1 MVACYLAFRLTH
13 AMSLMLPNDHPDRQ
27 VLHNEVHARPVGSIE
42 QPAVA
47 FCLAVLNKDHTL
59 DDELKHLAELDP
71 SVVESSK
78 PLANFLQLEQPWGSL
93 KWERHTEF
101 TRYTFAH
108 TLEPDQEKVREAL
121 DHFYSGVSAWIN
133 RVPGQTLSAVEVVVL
148 STQTEDDLAQSS
160 YQRGRDWFGDESVF
174 ASLLGNRQ
182 HSLVMTDFKVDASGM
197 ERFLVLTQP
206 QTRPSR
212 VGRIVQRLIE
222 MEIYRMMA
230 LRGLPVAKRMSAE
243 LGDAEKTLASI
254 THDVERQ
261 SIGDYELLEQLA
273 RLAAAV
279 ERANATHNYRFS
291 ATRAYHE
298 IFLQR
303 VVELR
308 ESPVQGIQTLG
319 EFMQRRLSP
328 AIATVAASAQRL
340 ESLSKRVSRTGDL
353 LRTRVNIATE
363 QQNQQLLEQLTKGQA
378 LQLRLQ
384 QTVEGLSIAAI
395 SYYVVSLIY
404 YLAKAGK
411 GLSWLPFSAEAIT
424 GAAILPVVLGV
435 WVLTRRVHRLIRKA

>member
-1 MVACYLAFRLTH
+1 MP
-13 AMSLMLPNDHPDRQ
+13 LMLPNNHPERQ
-27 VLHNEVHARPVGSIE
+27 ILHNEVHARPVGSIE
-42 QPAVA
+42 QPAVV
-47 FCLAVLNKDHTL
+47 FCLAVLNKEHTL
-59 DDELKHLAELDP
+59 ADELKHLAELDP
-71 SVVESSK
+71 SVLES
-78 PLANFLQLEQPWGSL
+78 PQPTTNFLQLPQPWGSL

-101 TRYTFAH
+101 TRYTFLH
-108 TLEPDQEKVREAL
+108 KLETDLNNVKEAL
-121 DHFYSGVSAWIN
+121 DHFYSGLSAWIK

-148 STQTEDDLAQSS
+148 ITESDIGAVDANFE
-160 YQRGRDWFGDESVF
+160 RGCDWFGHETVF
-174 ASLLGNRQ
+174 ASMLGNRQ
-182 HSLVMTDFKVDASGM
+182 HSLVLTDFKVDAGGI

-206 QTRPSR
+206 NTRPTR
-212 VGRIVQRLIE
+212 VGRIAQRLIE

-243 LGDAEKTLASI
+243 LGDAERTLASI

-261 SIGDYELLEQLA
+261 SIGDHDLLEQLA
-273 RLAAAV
+273 KLAAAV

-303 VVELR
+303 VLELR

-319 EFMQRRLSP
+319 DFMQRRLSP

-378 LQLRLQ
+378 LQLRMQ

-404 YLAKAGK
+404 YLAQAGK

-424 GAAILPVVLGV
+424 GAAILPVVVGV
-435 WVLTRRVHRLIRKA
+435 FILTRRVHRLIRKS